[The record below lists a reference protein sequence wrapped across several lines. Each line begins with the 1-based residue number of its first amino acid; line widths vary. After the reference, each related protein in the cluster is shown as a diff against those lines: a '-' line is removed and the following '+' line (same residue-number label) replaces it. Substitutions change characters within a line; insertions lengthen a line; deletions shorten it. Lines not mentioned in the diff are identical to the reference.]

1 MRRMAK
7 AMPRSSSR
15 IARGGGTK
23 RPIVQPG
30 SMMRMQAKVA
40 NETAASAVH

>member
-7 AMPRSSSR
+7 AMPRRNSR

-23 RPIVQPG
+23 RPMCQPG

-40 NETAASAVH
+40 NDTAASAAH